1 LQRLLTLRQMLSKV
15 NWNDFDVSGMGAER
29 LQSEGVVTKIGRVVE
44 ETMVSYQTVGL
55 TALSIAAVG
64 AAVALRSGAG
74 LRLR

>member
-1 LQRLLTLRQMLSKV
+1 M
-15 NWNDFDVSGMGAER
+15 
-29 LQSEGVVTKIGRVVE
+29 QSDGVVTRLGRVVE
-44 ETMVSYQTVGL
+44 ESLVSYQTMGL